1 MKVLLT
7 TAGNFPIEWTP
18 LADFQSLAA
27 RDRFGVHT
35 LAGSAEEA
43 DAILFVDAHMPHD
56 WTLSAIRHHPLTR
69 RFPEKTLIYDDRD
82 RPWCVLPGLYVSM
95 PKSGFDPRRQIAV
108 PYYKNH
114 NEHVASEEATAPDL
128 LFSFMGGR
136 RHEVRDHLLNLT
148 HPHAHIEDTSHTDF
162 FDLSDSRDEQ
172 HIQAQKCRYQE
183 VLRRSK
189 FVLCPRG
196 TGASSFRLQETLTAG
211 RIPVIIS
218 DEWVPPLG
226 PDWERCAIQ
235 VREAD
240 VGTIPTLLESREADF
255 PAMAAQAHQ
264 AYQDWLAPDVFFHR
278 TAEHCRT
285 LLESGACTRKRPLLD
300 KQYMRLALSE
310 RRAQMREWL
319 NTAKRQIGRGR
330 T

>member
-7 TAGNFPIEWTP
+7 TAGNFPLEWTP

-35 LAGSAEEA
+35 LTESAAEA
-43 DAILFVDAHMPHD
+43 DVILFVDAHMPHD
-56 WTLSAIRHHPLTR
+56 WTLAAIRHHPLVR

-82 RPWCVLPGLYVSM
+82 RPWCALPGLYVSM

-114 NEHVASEEATAPDL
+114 NEHVAPEEAAEPDL

-136 RHEVRDHLLNLT
+136 RHKVRDRLLDLT
-148 HPHAHIEDTSHTDF
+148 HPRAHIEDTSHTDF
-162 FDLSDSRDEQ
+162 FDLSDGRDEQ
-172 HIQAQKCRYQE
+172 RIQAQKCRYRE

-196 TGASSFRLQETLTAG
+196 TGASSFRLQETLTVG
-211 RIPVIIS
+211 RVPVIIS
-218 DEWVPPLG
+218 DEWVPPVG
-226 PDWERCAIQ
+226 IDWEGCAIR
-235 VREAD
+235 VRESE
-240 VGTIPTLLESREADF
+240 VGTIPALLESREADF
-255 PAMAAQAHQ
+255 PVLSARARQ

-278 TAEHCRT
+278 TVEHCRT
-285 LLESGACTRKRPLLD
+285 LLESGACVRRRPLLD
-300 KQYMRLALSE
+300 RQYLRLAASNKRSE
-310 RRAQMREWL
+310 ARKWLGAAERQM
-319 NTAKRQIGRGR
+319 GRGGA
-330 T
+330 